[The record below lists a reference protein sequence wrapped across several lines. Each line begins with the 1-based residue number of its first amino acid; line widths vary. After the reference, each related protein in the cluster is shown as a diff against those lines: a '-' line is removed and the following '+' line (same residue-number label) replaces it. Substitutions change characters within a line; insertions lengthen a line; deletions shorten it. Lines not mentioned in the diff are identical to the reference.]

1 MNSYFDEPPS
11 YNTCMQIPESEP
23 DYSKRPVLVG
33 TTTNHCDE
41 VIPISSH
48 FPIPSAPSV
57 TVLLPTV
64 TEDRPEGWFKMIY
77 LFCYFKILNLLNSE
91 VFNGFYLSLEIKSIK
106 IFGLKL
112 LSSELMKI
120 KIILVIR

>member
-77 LFCYFKILNLLNSE
+77 LFCYFKILNL
-91 VFNGFYLSLEIKSIK
+91 FYFI
-106 IFGLKL
+106 LKAL
-112 LSSELMKI
+112 
-120 KIILVIR
+120 IILVPIIIFIKTIQYWTCKYNRSLC